1 MLYNMIA
8 TEIKCIITFL
18 TYFYLITSF
27 INNLLTTIYIKK
39 NIQNVS
45 VQFYEFSQS
54 ENITQ
59 IKNKNITSNSE
70 APPTPPTY
78 ALSHTDSISKVI
90 RGLNS

>member
-18 TYFYLITSF
+18 TYFYLIASF
-27 INNLLTTIYIKK
+27 INNLLTTVYIKK

-45 VQFYEFSQS
+45 VQVYEFSQS

-59 IKNKNITSNSE
+59 IKNKNITSNPE
-70 APPTPPTY
+70 APPTSPAY

-90 RGLNS
+90 HGLNS